1 MRSSRSPSTQQVLDV
16 GKGSVEL
23 LEQAL
28 GCTLAEA
35 RAIFGRRDRAARVPG
50 TNPEPA
56 TKKPPPQATR
66 ERGRLEKPAGLQG
79 IPKSG

>member
-1 MRSSRSPSTQQVLDV
+1 M

-56 TKKPPPQATR
+56 TKKASA
-66 ERGRLEKPAGLQG
+66 AGDSRAG
-79 IPKSG
+79 EA